1 MKVLVTGGAGF
12 IGSHLCEYLLNHD
25 YEVICADNY
34 ITGSI
39 DNIRHL
45 LDNRR
50 FELIEFDL
58 THNFLPILSQLST
71 VTHIFHLASPA
82 SPVDYANHPVET
94 LMVNS
99 VGTYNVLDLAL
110 KNKAKILLAST
121 SEVYGDPKVS
131 PQKETYW
138 GNVNSIGPRGCY
150 DEAKRFAE
158 ALTMAFYR
166 KYEIDMVIIRIFNT
180 FGPKIRKKDGRV
192 VPNFIQQALSNKPL
206 TVYGDGLQTR
216 SFCYVDD
223 LVEGFTK
230 AMFSEETKGE
240 VINLGNPNEMKVIDL
255 AKQIK
260 ETCASGSEIIFLPL
274 PEDDP
279 LQRKPDIEKAGRLLG
294 WVPKVSLDDGLKYVI
309 KWFGRVDSR
318 R

>member
-12 IGSHLCEYLLNHD
+12 IGSHLCEYLLSQN
-25 YEVICADNY
+25 YEVVCIDNY
-34 ITGSI
+34 ITGTS
-39 DNIRHL
+39 DNIKHL
-45 LDNRR
+45 LDDER
-50 FELIEFDL
+50 FKSIEFDL
-58 THNFLPILSQLST
+58 TQNIFPILSKLSGINY
-71 VTHIFHLASPA
+71 IFHLASPA
-82 SPVDYANHPVET
+82 SPVDYTNYAIET

-99 VGTYNVLDLAL
+99 AGTYNILDLAL
-110 KNKAKILLAST
+110 KNRAKVLLAST
-121 SEVYGDPKVS
+121 SEVYGDPNVS

-138 GNVNSIGPRGCY
+138 GNVNSVGPRGCY

-180 FGPKIRKKDGRV
+180 FGPRMRKEDGRV
-192 VPNFIQQALSNKPL
+192 VPNFIQQALSGKPL

-223 LVEGFTK
+223 LIDGLTK
-230 AMFSEETKGE
+230 AMFLEKTRGE
-240 VINLGNPNEMKVIDL
+240 VVNLGNPNEMKVIDL

-260 ETCASGSEIIFLPL
+260 EMCASNSEIIFLPL

-279 LQRKPDIEKAGRLLG
+279 LQRKPDIEKAKKILG
-294 WVPKVSLDDGLKYVI
+294 WNPKVPLDDGLKYVI
-309 KWFGRVDSR
+309 KWFERVDSLR
-318 R
+318 